1 MDEGRFI
8 QGIKQVTRS
17 DIYLSS
23 SWNKDSKPVLMSS
36 IMGETLGQLGAWCAM
51 HAYNFTLRPVAGVVS
66 AVHIH
71 GEAKVGDTVLLET
84 TVDAL
89 DETALEYHS
98 IASVN
103 GSPIFSIESALGPML
118 PMEDFIDPLE
128 AKRQFDKIYR
138 PDTYDSC
145 LNHPLAETCL
155 LAESNQEFI
164 KPHVNFD
171 FIVEHIPG
179 ERIVAQKSLSL
190 SASYLSDHFP
200 RKPVLPLTI
209 LLQAKLQLAA
219 AFIVDAFEDGHE
231 FRPVTLRKIKMSGF
245 VQPGDTAV
253 TTLQLKEKTEH
264 ELVITYRTEMQGKR
278 VCMAE
283 AVFRKDFSGLHRK
296 HSSQ

>member
-8 QGIKQVTRS
+8 QGVKQVTRS
-17 DIYLSS
+17 DAYVLP
-23 SWNKDSKPVLMSS
+23 SWNKDNTPVLMSS
-36 IMGETLGQLGAWCAM
+36 IIGETLGQLGAWCAM
-51 HAYNFTLRPVAGVVS
+51 HTYNFTLRPVAGVVS

-103 GSPIFSIESALGPML
+103 GTPIFSIESALGPML

-128 AKRQFDKIYR
+128 AKRQFEKIYR
-138 PDTYDSC
+138 PDVYENI
-145 LNHPLAETCL
+145 LNIPMTETCL
-155 LAESNQEFI
+155 LGKNNQEII

-171 FIVEHIPG
+171 FIIEHIPG
-179 ERIVAQKSLSL
+179 ERVVAQKSLSL

-209 LLQAKLQLAA
+209 LLQAKLQLAS
-219 AFIVDAFEDGHE
+219 AFVIDAFEDGHE
-231 FRPVTLRKIKMSGF
+231 FRPITLRKIKMSGF
-245 VQPGDTAV
+245 VQPGDTVV
-253 TTLQLKEKTEH
+253 TTLQLKEKTEN
-264 ELVITYRTEMQGKR
+264 ELVVTYRTEMQGKR

-283 AVFRKDFSGLHRK
+283 ALFRKD
-296 HSSQ
+296 